1 MKIKSIYIRNFRN
14 FKEVN
19 LNLNNKNVI
28 FGRNDF
34 GKTNFLYA
42 LRFLFDPN
50 IRKNGFETTDYHKR
64 NTNEKIII
72 QIGLDISD
80 ECDNCQFIRARVQG
94 ATSFSKGYFFIQLEG
109 EFDEEKQIGIPVLKW
124 GGEKDELLQI
134 EQKGIYSLLDN
145 IFEVVY
151 ISPNISPNDLFKRHR
166 SLLYKETKTDKSEEI
181 KKAIENLNKIISQDS
196 RVQYINSQLTKKYN
210 EIRKEN
216 IHIKLESEHE
226 VNGVFNHLTP
236 YIHENEKERNLYP
249 TSGDGRQKVLAYA
262 LTNFIEELKIEEKAD
277 KRISI
282 FLMEEV
288 ENSLHPTMQQIISR
302 HLFNENKEL
311 YQYLFVTTH
320 SEHMFMYMDDVEL
333 IRIYKDD
340 KGVIKNNSIFYNV
353 PEEFKNTRKIFN
365 EKLAEALFFDR
376 VLLVEGMSEKILF
389 DYILE
394 KMTFDLS
401 EIEIKTI
408 EETKILSIEGI
419 GFEDYI
425 RILNKLGIKVFIKTD
440 NDIKKLNENRVS
452 LLGIRRCQRINA
464 ILDNDEIDES
474 KLAEPHQYCETGDF
488 KSIRNKIKVEVYE
501 KYKDEIKKWKNN
513 GIFLSEIE
521 LEEDLEAALPDTH
534 LDNLPFNLVTY
545 LQEAKKKNMN
555 EYINN
560 HLNSELAKIIYNDNR
575 FACLKRLVEVDK
587 DEGAN
592 RSRDKRRYFKK

>member
-19 LNLNNKNVI
+19 LNLYNKNVI

>member
-19 LNLNNKNVI
+19 LNLYNKNVI

-262 LTNFIEELKIEEKAD
+262 LTNFIEELKIQEKAD

-592 RSRDKRRYFKK
+592 RSRD

>member
-19 LNLNNKNVI
+19 LNLYNKNVI

-592 RSRDKRRYFKK
+592 RSRD

>member
-1 MKIKSIYIRNFRN
+1 MFKGGSLLKIKSIYIRNFRN

-19 LNLNNKNVI
+19 LNLYNKNVI

-464 ILDNDEIDES
+464 ILDNDEIVES

-592 RSRDKRRYFKK
+592 RSRD

>member
-181 KKAIENLNKIISQDS
+181 KKAIESLNKIISQDS

-262 LTNFIEELKIEEKAD
+262 LTNFIEELKIQEKAD

-592 RSRDKRRYFKK
+592 RSRD